1 MRVFLRMRV
10 RLMGCYASIRCRKGS
25 AEGVAGPSQYM
36 QFPRPA
42 EINLLLVEQARAASG
57 TAAGSRV
64 AESAKASTSGG
75 CCHARHPLPP
85 DHG

>member
-1 MRVFLRMRV
+1 M
-10 RLMGCYASIRCRKGS
+10 
-25 AEGVAGPSQYM
+25 AGPSQYM

-64 AESAKASTSGG
+64 AESAKASTSGAAVMPG
-75 CCHARHPLPP
+75 TLCHLTTADMPICHRVTP
-85 DHG
+85 DSPA